1 MKFSYLLL
9 GLGLVSASAHGQI
22 VQGAPTIQRDYSQQG
37 ANEFANITELTKGT
51 NLLMH
56 KTNAIGSPFA
66 DDRWL
71 LANVTLAN
79 KLPLAP
85 IQLKYDVLEHRLL
98 MHRPAPSPDSI
109 ELDDHQVASF
119 LLMEPASNTGPA
131 RQRLFRRFEE
141 GPGARQRDYVEVLH
155 EGRYTLLKNYQKNIK
170 REGFQGMYSNG
181 IPTDEIEDASLYYL
195 RTPEGA
201 LTPVKLNL
209 KAIQTAA
216 PALSAALKTAA
227 SAQKPRTEADW
238 AAVLN
243 AADPAK

>member
-1 MKFSYLLL
+1 MKTSYLLL
-9 GLGLVSASAHGQI
+9 GLVLIGTGARAQI
-22 VQGAPTIQRDYSQQG
+22 VQPPTVQRDYSQQG
-37 ANEFANITELTKGT
+37 ASEYANIVDLVKGS

-56 KTNAIGSPFA
+56 KTTAVGSPFA

-71 LANVTLAN
+71 MANVTLTT

-98 MHRPAPSPDSI
+98 MHQPAPSRDSI

-119 LLMEPASNTGPA
+119 VLTEPASNNGTS

-141 GPGARQRDYVEVLH
+141 GPAAHQRDYVEVLH
-155 EGRYTLLKNYQKNIK
+155 EGHYTLLKHYQKIIK
-170 REGFQGMYSNG
+170 RESFGGMYSTG

-195 RTPEGA
+195 RTPEGT

-209 KAIQTAA
+209 KSLQSAA
-216 PALSAALKTAA
+216 PALGTSLKMAA
-227 SAQKPRTEADW
+227 SAQKPRTEDDW
-238 AAVLN
+238 ASVLK
-243 AADPAK
+243 ASDPAK

>member
-9 GLGLVSASAHGQI
+9 GLGLISTSVHGQI
-22 VQGAPTIQRDYSQQG
+22 VGGAPTIQRDYSQQG
-37 ANEFANITELTKGT
+37 AKEFANLTELTKGS

-71 LANVTLAN
+71 MANMTLAN
-79 KLPLAP
+79 KLTLAP
-85 IQLKYDVLEHRLL
+85 VQLKYDVLEQRLL
-98 MHRPAPSPDSI
+98 MHQPAPSPDSI

-119 LLMEPASNTGPA
+119 VLMEPASNAGPA

-141 GPGARQRDYVEVLH
+141 GPAARQRDYVEVLH

-170 REGFQGMYSNG
+170 HESFQGMYSNG

-195 RTPEGA
+195 RTPEGT

-209 KAIQTAA
+209 KALQNAA
-216 PALSAALKTAA
+216 PSISVALKTAA
-227 SAQKPRTEADW
+227 TAQKPRTEADW
-238 AAVLN
+238 TAVLH